1 MNVFPWLVVLL
12 IGIPLFE
19 LYLLIQVGSAI
30 GALPTVALVVFTAVL
45 GAGLLRQ
52 QGLTTVQRIQTA
64 MNRGEVPAL
73 EVVEGAILLVGGA
86 MLLTPGFVTDALG
99 FLCLLPPA
107 RQALARWLLRRLF
120 RPPGSGRGPRGPSSG
135 RIIEGEFKHSRN
147 EPLDWP

>member
-1 MNVFPWLVVLL
+1 MNVFPWLLVLF

-19 LYLLIQVGSAI
+19 LYLLIQVGSII
-30 GALPTVALVVFTAVL
+30 GALPTLALVVFTAVL
-45 GAGLLRQ
+45 GAALLRR
-52 QGLTTVQRIQTA
+52 QGLSTVQRIQIA

-73 EVVEGAILLVGGA
+73 EVVEGAILLIGGA

-99 FLCLLPPA
+99 FLCLWPPA

-120 RPPGSGRGPRGPSSG
+120 RPPGSGRGPGAPSSG
-135 RIIEGEFKHSRN
+135 RTIEGEFKHSGN